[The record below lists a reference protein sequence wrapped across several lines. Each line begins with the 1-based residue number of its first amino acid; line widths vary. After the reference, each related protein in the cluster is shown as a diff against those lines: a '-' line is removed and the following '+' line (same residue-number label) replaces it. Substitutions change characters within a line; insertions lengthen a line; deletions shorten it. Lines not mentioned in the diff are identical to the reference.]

1 MLLAGLDGIDK
12 KITVPDP
19 VDEDIYKLSEHK
31 KMEYGIK
38 KLPTSLQDAIES
50 LESDM
55 EFLKPAFT
63 SEFLE
68 MYCEIK
74 KDEHIKVAS
83 IPSPR
88 EFYMYG
94 NV

>member
-1 MLLAGLDGIDK
+1 
-12 KITVPDP
+12 
-19 VDEDIYKLSEHK
+19 
-31 KMEYGIK
+31 
-38 KLPTSLQDAIES
+38 LPTSLQDAIES

-63 SEFLE
+63 SDFLE
-68 MYCEIK
+68 MYCDTK
-74 KDEHIKVAS
+74 KDEHAKVAS